1 MTGVKQK
8 SVLKIGIELLTV
20 ASMIIIFIAI
30 IPKIDQVDNTTNRQL
45 TNEYGL
51 DLAGYN
57 SMSTQMQNAKDIE
70 SINAKGI
77 FGVCLAIMALTLIGF
92 VIKTLVALYLSE
104 DKFSKAFNSSPMMIS
119 ITSFLDGRYIEV
131 NDSFCRS
138 VGYRREEIL
147 GHTALELGISR
158 DISDTYLIK
167 QGFIN
172 SDVVRD
178 IEMFFYRKNQEQRLA
193 SYSAERIDIGGES
206 CILSILSDITEQ
218 KQMEIEMFRL
228 DRLALVGE
236 MAAGIGHEIRN
247 PMTTVRGFLQI
258 MKDNKEYL
266 RDKEYF
272 DLMIE
277 ELDRANS
284 IITEFLSLAKNKM
297 VELRPANLKLVLT
310 NILPLLQANAMI
322 QDQCIKL
329 ELEDVPEL
337 LLDEKEI
344 RQLVLNLVRNG
355 LESMNAGGVLTIRT
369 FAENETVVLAIKD
382 QGYEINPE
390 LLEKLGTPFFTTKE
404 QGTGLGLAVCYGIAT
419 RHNAKIDIETS
430 SNGST
435 FYVRFPNVKFRH
447 TEINTIQ
454 MSS

>member
-8 SVLKIGIELLTV
+8 NVLKIGIALLIVT
-20 ASMIIIFIAI
+20 SIIIIFMAI
-30 IPKIDQVDNTTNRQL
+30 IPKINQADNTTNKQL

-51 DLAGYN
+51 DLPEYN
-57 SMSTQMQNAKDIE
+57 SMSTQMQNAEYIE

-119 ITSFLDGRYIEV
+119 ITSFIDGRFIEV

-147 GHTALELGISR
+147 GHTALQLGIFK

-167 QGFIN
+167 QGFKG

-178 IEMFFYRKNQEQRLA
+178 IEMFFYGKNQEQRLA
-193 SYSAERIDIGGES
+193 LYSAERIDIGGEA

-236 MAAGIGHEIRN
+236 MAASIGHEIRN

-266 RDKEYF
+266 KDKEYF
-272 DLMIE
+272 ELMID

-284 IITEFLSLAKNKM
+284 IITEFLSLAKNKV
-297 VELRPANLKLVLT
+297 VELKPTNLKLVLT
-310 NILPLLQANAMI
+310 NILPLIQANAMI
-322 QDQCIKL
+322 QDQFIKP
-329 ELEDVPEL
+329 ELQDVPDL

-344 RQLVLNLVRNG
+344 RQLVLNLVHNG
-355 LESMNAGGVLTIRT
+355 LESMHSGGVLTIRT
-369 FAENETVVLAIKD
+369 FAEDEAVILSIKD

-430 SNGST
+430 SSGST
-435 FYVRFPNVKFRH
+435 FYVRFPIVNFRH
-447 TEINTIQ
+447 T
-454 MSS
+454 